1 MSDNC
6 VEDQKHM
13 RIEKRVIELSM
24 FYFLSVLQQVT
35 LPLLLAVG
43 TAVIGS
49 LQFGYNTG
57 VINAPQQVSVCTTS
71 ASQDQK
77 ALVFWGVEG
86 MQGEAI
92 FTPSVILQCN
102 VLLDLR
108 HSRRLGQDV
117 LFIGTGTREWSNYR
131 GRVSLPKCLWDAWP
145 GQWCFL
151 TFPCHN

>member
-1 MSDNC
+1 M
-6 VEDQKHM
+6 
-13 RIEKRVIELSM
+13 IELSM

-77 ALVFWGVEG
+77 ALVF
-86 MQGEAI
+86 
-92 FTPSVILQCN
+92 
-102 VLLDLR
+102 
-108 HSRRLGQDV
+108 
-117 LFIGTGTREWSNYR
+117 
-131 GRVSLPKCLWDAWP
+131 
-145 GQWCFL
+145 
-151 TFPCHN
+151 